1 MNAAADTG
9 VPMGRTNTRGWGTV
23 PIKKARDIEKG
34 GVARGR
40 MKSHHDDTALLHF
53 VPLSLPR
60 SALSLFLSS
69 RLVSARQKNFHLVQF
84 CKRPRSRQSI
94 WFFSFTSSGVVEG
107 TTTVPPS
114 PQAIYVR
121 VFDLP
126 CTEESRTRTH
136 TRTHTF
142 QRAVVPPSLR

>member
-23 PIKKARDIEKG
+23 PIEKARDIEKG

-60 SALSLFLSS
+60 SALSLSLLTFGE
-69 RLVSARQKNFHLVQF
+69 RATKKFHLVQF
-84 CKRPRSRQSI
+84 CKRPRSRHSI